1 MSSVLEFYSDRLER
15 LQCERGFI
23 EEGLMLRRGKT
34 QNPYTISDHKNVIVP
49 LGTKIANGD
58 LIKRIDHELQ
68 DQFIIVAKQI
78 GADCVSLQ
86 GKRINAHIDIYN
98 IVNELDKNHKRT
110 GIREELVLG
119 NVPSYCQDQSA
130 YVTFHDAG
138 YLPKVVKKFFVQP
151 DNRIKDM
158 QRIKSDDGMF
168 QIDDIAKDKYSP
180 ASLIQV
186 SADARKT
193 V

>member
-1 MSSVLEFYSDRLER
+1 MSSVLEFYSVRLER

-78 GADCVSLQ
+78 GADCVSMQ
-86 GKRINAHIDIYN
+86 GKRINSFIDIYQISN
-98 IVNELDKNHKRT
+98 KLDDHHRKVGLK
-110 GIREELVLG
+110 EELVLK
-119 NVPSYCQDQSA
+119 NIPSYCEDQSA
-130 YVTFHDAG
+130 YNQFYDAG

-151 DNRIKDM
+151 DDRIKDM
-158 QRIKSDDGMF
+158 QRIKSEDGVF
-168 QIDDIAKDKYSP
+168 QIDGITKEKYRDVWVIQ
-180 ASLIQV
+180 ASE
-186 SADARKT
+186 DARK
-193 V
+193 

>member
-49 LGTKIANGD
+49 LGTKIANGY

-78 GADCVSLQ
+78 GADCVSMQ
-86 GKRINAHIDIYN
+86 GKRINSFIDIYQISN
-98 IVNELDKNHKRT
+98 KLDDHHRKVGLK
-110 GIREELVLG
+110 EELVLK
-119 NVPSYCQDQSA
+119 NIPSYCEDQSA
-130 YVTFHDAG
+130 YYQFYDAG

-151 DNRIKDM
+151 DDRIKDM
-158 QRIKSDDGMF
+158 QRIKSEDGVF
-168 QIDDIAKDKYSP
+168 QIDGITKEKYRDVWV
-180 ASLIQV
+180 IQV
-186 SADARKT
+186 SEDARK
-193 V
+193 